1 MKHKII
7 LPGLLLS
14 LTLFSCGEDFLNKTD
29 PTRLVEDTFYQTEGQ
44 VEQAL
49 NGVYSQL
56 QGIISN
62 QWQYNEFIT
71 DNTTLHFNTGD
82 RGQGPSLEAIE
93 FWQINPSTGNINSL
107 YNSYYETLVN
117 INTILAKLEGGAIDE
132 GAKGQFE
139 GQLKFLRAYY
149 YFNLVQYFGPV
160 IIITEPLEAPS
171 EAWEYSRQPVE
182 SVYELVESDLA
193 AAVAALPESWD
204 AANVGRIT
212 KGAAL
217 SLLGKVYLTKKQYS
231 EAVST
236 LKQVLPLGYELL
248 PSYADVFDPQK
259 KNHAES
265 ILDVQFQGG
274 NELGEWSNF
283 IYTFAPR
290 ESEGAVINFPGQ
302 NGGGWNIPS
311 RDMIA
316 AYEAGD
322 LRKEV
327 SLKEGYTNLEG
338 DWVPVPF
345 INKYNHPHAI
355 RGRTDDNWP
364 VIRYADVLLMLAEA
378 INEASGPTSEAA
390 GYLNQVRDRAGL
402 APLNGLDKDEFR
414 EAVLHER
421 RIELAFE
428 NHRWFDLKRTKT
440 PQQLAD
446 FLNAYGDFEQSN
458 PTTTRGGIP
467 FSAADFVFEPYE
479 VLFPIPANQILINNE
494 LTQNEGYQ

>member
-29 PTRLVEDTFYQTEGQ
+29 PTRLVEDTFYQTEAQ

-71 DNTTLHFNTGD
+71 DNTTLHFNIGD

-117 INTILAKLEGGAIDE
+117 INTILSKLEESTFDE
-132 GAKGQFE
+132 GVKGQFE

-160 IIITEPLEAPS
+160 IIITEPLETPS

-182 SVYELVESDLA
+182 NVYELVESDLA
-193 AAVAALPESWD
+193 AAVASLPESWD

-290 ESEGAVINFPGQ
+290 ESEGP
-302 NGGGWNIPS
+302 
-311 RDMIA
+311 
-316 AYEAGD
+316 
-322 LRKEV
+322 
-327 SLKEGYTNLEG
+327 
-338 DWVPVPF
+338 
-345 INKYNHPHAI
+345 
-355 RGRTDDNWP
+355 
-364 VIRYADVLLMLAEA
+364 
-378 INEASGPTSEAA
+378 
-390 GYLNQVRDRAGL
+390 
-402 APLNGLDKDEFR
+402 
-414 EAVLHER
+414 
-421 RIELAFE
+421 
-428 NHRWFDLKRTKT
+428 
-440 PQQLAD
+440 
-446 FLNAYGDFEQSN
+446 
-458 PTTTRGGIP
+458 
-467 FSAADFVFEPYE
+467 
-479 VLFPIPANQILINNE
+479 
-494 LTQNEGYQ
+494 